1 MLFMGLPR
9 DTVEMPE
16 WGLRK
21 IHEGQLGR
29 SLCGPPP
36 PPWSSLE
43 HQGRAPP
50 LGEGVREAL
59 GSEVGAVVHTTP
71 AISLWALCYIIDKE
85 SAFLYKPVFS
95 CC

>member
-1 MLFMGLPR
+1 MLFVGLPR
-9 DTVEMPE
+9 DTVGTPE

-43 HQGRAPP
+43 HQGRAPHR
-50 LGEGVREAL
+50 GR
-59 GSEVGAVVHTTP
+59 GSGRPWAVKWGPYSTP
-71 AISLWALCYIIDKE
+71 PQLPPFGLFVMS
-85 SAFLYKPVFS
+85 
-95 CC
+95 